1 MDMCEWMCLILC
13 KCVSVWICHSALW
26 LIECWVGAVHCYYSL
41 TTVLGQKREKISLNP
56 IRFLMLTLRIIY
68 KCIQIDVYML
78 QHTHTIYRSDNI
90 SCVAKWTPPLPPVPL
105 FVYLSERERMV
116 RCLCSYSFTLLHHH
130 LLCISS
136 HRINKSATYIFY
148 CLPPRF
154 NYCRLTEKHEL
165 DQQQQQQP
173 ATSFC
178 NAMPMGSARWHNA
191 LD

>member
-78 QHTHTIYRSDNI
+78 QHTHTHTLYTVQII
-90 SCVAKWTPPLPPVPL
+90 FPVW
-105 FVYLSERERMV
+105 LSELH
-116 RCLCSYSFTLLHHH
+116 RCHRSHCLSIYPNENGWSDAFVPIHSLYYIIIFSVYHHIASTNR
-130 LLCISS
+130 L
-136 HRINKSATYIFY
+136 RIFSIVCPPDSTIVDSPKSM
-148 CLPPRF
+148 
-154 NYCRLTEKHEL
+154 N
-165 DQQQQQQP
+165 
-173 ATSFC
+173 
-178 NAMPMGSARWHNA
+178 
-191 LD
+191 